1 MSVLQLFYGI
11 AILSRDQLMPTLC
24 IFFLI
29 PWSWSYAKNVF
40 FFLALT
46 CYSHYING
54 SCMDLRKR
62 TYFKGLLILIVN
74 RFIAPVNDEEVL
86 ESAVLL
92 YVVFWLG
99 VIHLFS

>member
-1 MSVLQLFYGI
+1 
-11 AILSRDQLMPTLC
+11 
-24 IFFLI
+24 
-29 PWSWSYAKNVF
+29 
-40 FFLALT
+40 
-46 CYSHYING
+46 
-54 SCMDLRKR
+54 MDLRKR

-74 RFIAPVNDEEVL
+74 RFIAPVNDKEVL

>member
-1 MSVLQLFYGI
+1 MQKTF
-11 AILSRDQLMPTLC
+11 
-24 IFFLI
+24 
-29 PWSWSYAKNVF
+29 F

-74 RFIAPVNDEEVL
+74 RFIAPVNDKEVL

>member
-1 MSVLQLFYGI
+1 
-11 AILSRDQLMPTLC
+11 
-24 IFFLI
+24 
-29 PWSWSYAKNVF
+29 
-40 FFLALT
+40 
-46 CYSHYING
+46 
-54 SCMDLRKR
+54 MDLRKR